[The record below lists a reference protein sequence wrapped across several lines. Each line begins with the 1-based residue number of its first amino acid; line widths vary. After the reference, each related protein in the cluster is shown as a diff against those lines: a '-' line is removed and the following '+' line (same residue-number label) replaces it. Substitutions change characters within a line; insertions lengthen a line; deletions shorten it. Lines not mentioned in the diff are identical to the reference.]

1 MEKTIDQVQQ
11 VGSSFFDAA
20 QRVLEVVG
28 NALKPG
34 LDAALPIAREAGEQ
48 ALKVASPAISEA
60 SKKAQEAI
68 QSSGIDTEPVVG
80 AAKVFPSH
88 QTPAFVN
95 VHYTLFLHSMSF
107 TDLHTIYLKQ
117 SSN

>member
-1 MEKTIDQVQQ
+1 MEKTVDQVQQ
-11 VGSSFFDAA
+11 VGSSFFDVT

-34 LDAALPIAREAGEQ
+34 LDAALPIARQAGEQ

-68 QSSGIDTEPVVG
+68 QSSGIDTEPVVS

-88 QTPAFVN
+88 QNSGFCQC
-95 VHYTLFLHSMSF
+95 LLHVTF
-107 TDLHTIYLKQ
+107 AIYELH
-117 SSN
+117 